1 MRKTIHMLKWLLAAW
16 IPVLV
21 LAGCSSDQ
29 ASKKVVQKTIAK
41 ITPEQRLELV
51 SYKTKSVARSGE
63 DDKDKAFYIIGDR
76 KMLVSFMADVRAGI
90 DLKDFNPK
98 KDIVLRRK
106 DRSAVIK
113 LPDPVVFTCDVPI
126 DSVNFEKGEKGFLR
140 PKFTHDEVV
149 HVASLGK
156 QNILKEIENEQRYPI
171 LKDAKENARRTFTSL
186 FNALG
191 YTKVEVVF
199 PSDEK
204 AKENAKVKTKEE
216 QAVGAAPSDDA
227 EESDSENI
235 QAVG

>member
-1 MRKTIHMLKWLLAAW
+1 MRKTLHMLKWLLAVW
-16 IPVLV
+16 LPVLV

-76 KMLVSFMADVRAGI
+76 KMLVSFLADVRAGI

-98 KDIVLRRK
+98 KDIILRRK

-113 LPDPVVFTCDVPI
+113 LPDPVVFSCDVPV
-126 DSVNFEKGEKGFLR
+126 DSVNFEKGEKGVFR
-140 PKFTHDEVV
+140 SKFTHDEVV

-156 QNILKEIENEQRYPI
+156 QNILKEIENQQRYPI

-199 PSDEK
+199 PSDNKAQEK
-204 AKENAKVKTKEE
+204 GKVKTKEE
-216 QAVGAAPSDDA
+216 QTAAPSDDA
-227 EESDSENI
+227 QESDSETI